1 MVRQCYQ
8 ICYWP
13 SQGLP
18 SRHGDSARLDRNAT
32 VFRGGSWHSL
42 DSLLEGSEEAGRRIV
57 DEAADWAAEAGVEYD
72 TELVW
77 GRVPEVICRIAQ
89 ERACDLIV
97 VGSRGLTGFKRLM
110 LGSIS
115 NAVAAK
121 APCPVLVVKLY
132 EGWCFVAAARIL
144 EQIACK
150 NTMFPS
156 PSGEASSAQH
166 WAEVAACTP
175 VSLQQAS
182 STYPTVFRASHGFS
196 VVYG

>member
-1 MVRQCYQ
+1 MRTRDVSAVRVVPVFTVTA
-8 ICYWP
+8 P
-13 SQGLP
+13 SVKK
-18 SRHGDSARLDRNAT
+18 S
-32 VFRGGSWHSL
+32 
-42 DSLLEGSEEAGRRIV
+42 
-57 DEAADWAAEAGVEYD
+57 AAEAGVEYD

-132 EGWCFVAAARIL
+132 EG
-144 EQIACK
+144 
-150 NTMFPS
+150 
-156 PSGEASSAQH
+156 
-166 WAEVAACTP
+166 
-175 VSLQQAS
+175 
-182 STYPTVFRASHGFS
+182 
-196 VVYG
+196 